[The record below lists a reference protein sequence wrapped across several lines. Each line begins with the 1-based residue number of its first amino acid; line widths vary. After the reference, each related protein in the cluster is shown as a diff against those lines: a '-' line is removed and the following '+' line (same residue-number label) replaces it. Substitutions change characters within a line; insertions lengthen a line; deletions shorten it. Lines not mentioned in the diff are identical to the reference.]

1 MVNVVRFFQNKI
13 ITMSSI
19 RLSKVVKDLNVGLST
34 AVDFLRKKGH
44 VVDSNP
50 NNKISDDEYAL
61 LVKEFSTDKD
71 LKQLSERETQIRL
84 EKERTH
90 AHVPVGTPTS
100 SIPETPPK
108 EHPAE
113 KQH

>member
-1 MVNVVRFFQNKI
+1 
-13 ITMSSI
+13 MSSI

-71 LKQLSERETQIRL
+71 LKQLSERETQMRM

-90 AHVPVGTPTS
+90 THEIPDQEDHLVAELLELAHLVQ
-100 SIPETPPK
+100 
-108 EHPAE
+108 
-113 KQH
+113 QHRV